1 MIGTASAAT
10 TTGLLAALLR
20 GEAIPWS
27 AFEIEA
33 EAFVRGCSERDL
45 TGLVCES
52 LRRSDVARHWPAP
65 ICEALEREAR
75 WQAANELLR
84 EKELVS
90 VFDALAT
97 EGIFPIVLKGSAL
110 AYSLYNHP
118 SSRPRVDTDLLIL
131 RHDVDTVRR
140 VMARRGYTA
149 PPYCHGD
156 LLFCQFPLDR
166 RDEFGVVHAFDFHWK
181 ISTQSVF
188 ADLLVFEE
196 IAAGAVAVPALGVHT
211 RTAGPLHALL
221 LACIHP
227 VMHHRN
233 VESLIWIH
241 DIHLLASRLSAQEFD
256 RFAELAAVKRV
267 SAICAHQLNA
277 SRKWLGTRIPD
288 SVITTLAAVHDQEPS
303 AAYLRPN
310 RRWSDELISSIGG
323 LSRWGD
329 RLRLLREV
337 IFPDPTYML
346 QAYNLEPSR
355 FSVVVLPVLYLH
367 RFAAGGWRVLTG
379 QK

>member
-1 MIGTASAAT
+1 VIGTASAAT

-20 GEAIPWS
+20 GDAIPWS
-27 AFEIEA
+27 AFEIEP
-33 EAFVRGCSERDL
+33 EDFVRVCSARNL

-65 ICEALEREAR
+65 IWEALERETR
-75 WQAANELLR
+75 WLAANELLR

-97 EGIFPIVLKGSAL
+97 EGIVPIVLKGSAL

-118 SSRPRVDTDLLIL
+118 SSRPRVDTDLLIS

-149 PPYCHGD
+149 PPYCDGD

-196 IAAGAVAVPALGVHT
+196 IAAGAVAVPALGVHA

-233 VESLIWIH
+233 AESLIWIH
-241 DIHLLASRLSAQEFD
+241 DIHLLASRLSAQELD

-267 SAICAHQLNA
+267 SAICAHQLSA
-277 SRKWLGTRIPD
+277 ARKWLGTRIPD
-288 SVITTLAAVHDQEPS
+288 SVMTTLAAVHDQEPS

-310 RRWSDELISSIGG
+310 RRWSNELISSMGA
-323 LSRWGD
+323 LSRWSD
-329 RLRLLREV
+329 RWRLLREV
-337 IFPDPTYML
+337 VLPDPTYIL
-346 QAYNLEPSR
+346 QAYSLEPSR
-355 FSVVVLPVLYLH
+355 FSAVVLPVLYLH

>member
-1 MIGTASAAT
+1 MTATASADT
-10 TTGLLAALLR
+10 TTNLLAALLR
-20 GEAIPWS
+20 GEALPWS
-27 AFEIEA
+27 TFEIEP
-33 EAFVRGCSERDL
+33 EDFVRVCHERDL
-45 TGLVCES
+45 TGLVFEKLC
-52 LRRSDVARHWPAP
+52 RSDVASDWPAP
-65 ICEALEREAR
+65 VREAIEREAR
-75 WQAANELLR
+75 WQTAGELLR
-84 EKELVS
+84 ARELVS

-97 EGIFPIVLKGSAL
+97 EGVFPVVLKGSAL

-118 SSRPRVDTDLLIL
+118 ASRPRLDTDLLIK
-131 RHDVDTVRR
+131 RRDADTVRR

-149 PPYCHGD
+149 PPFCDGD

-166 RDEFGVVHAFDFHWK
+166 RDEFGVVHTFDFHWK

-188 ADLLVFEE
+188 ADLLVFDEV
-196 IAAGAVAVPALGVHT
+196 ATVAVAVPALGAHA

-221 LACIHP
+221 LACVHP

-233 VESLIWIH
+233 VESIIWIH

-256 RFAELAAVKRV
+256 HFAELAAIKRV

-288 SVITTLAAVHDQEPS
+288 SVMTTLAAVHDPEPS

-329 RLRLLREV
+329 RWRLLREV
-337 IFPDPTYML
+337 VLPAPTYML
-346 QAYNLEPSR
+346 RAYDVEPSR
-355 FSVVVLPVLYLH
+355 FSVVVLPLLYLH